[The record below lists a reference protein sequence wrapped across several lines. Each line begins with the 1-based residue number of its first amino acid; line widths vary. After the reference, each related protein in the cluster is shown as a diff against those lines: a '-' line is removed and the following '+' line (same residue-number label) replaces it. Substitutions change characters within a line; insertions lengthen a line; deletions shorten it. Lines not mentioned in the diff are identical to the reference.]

1 MRVWQR
7 GLKLMVLFGWMA
19 LLAYWSDQGKL
30 PIDQPAVA
38 SVLHGVQ
45 HKFAHFVAFGL
56 LGILARWAVD
66 GLPRA
71 TLWAVALTSA
81 FGATDEWHQA
91 FVPGRR
97 SAIDDWALDTS
108 AAMLAVYAM
117 NRLRATRWRA
127 YARIVAPASRPRL
140 SSVSAWPHVPSRFR
154 TYTRAHC
161 GPPPTAHS
169 SWHATRAKLHRSRRS
184 GRANPR
190 RCAARRVLEGST
202 SGQTQAEHSE
212 NRIEQVGKQSRSAW
226 RWWSGNGDPGDGA

>member
-56 LGILARWAVD
+56 LGILACWAVD

-127 YARIVAPASRPRL
+127 YVRIVAPAAVAAAFIVGVGLAARPVAL
-140 SSVSAWPHVPSRFR
+140 PNVHAA
-154 TYTRAHC
+154 TLRAA
-161 GPPPTAHS
+161 AHS
-169 SWHATRAKLHRSRRS
+169 ALQLARDTRKAAQIAAQRS
-184 GRANPR
+184 G
-190 RCAARRVLEGST
+190 
-202 SGQTQAEHSE
+202 
-212 NRIEQVGKQSRSAW
+212 
-226 RWWSGNGDPGDGA
+226 